1 MSLIIVTRKEAVLTE
16 VTWMIDLYNLIKMK
30 SPIALTITGLSRIKL
45 TSASVIMLNLVVEK
59 MKKVMLIK
67 KDRSF
72 LIS

>member
-45 TSASVIMLNLVVEK
+45 TSASVIMLNLVEK
-59 MKKVMLIK
+59 MKKVM
-67 KDRSF
+67 
-72 LIS
+72 

>member
-59 MKKVMLIK
+59 MKKVM
-67 KDRSF
+67 
-72 LIS
+72 